1 MRQDSSGKQTA
12 RARPLRRPRRRIP
25 LQQRGNHG
33 VSDDPPKTLSSRFQT
48 LSKLQP
54 VEPPQA
60 THRRS
65 KGGCRRPRPPRRQ
78 KDRFSFPNPAEQQSR
93 IVLLAPLPDERKP
106 AIGWLA
112 CNALIP
118 PRAINFSD
126 ISWAPPKVSHKYNH
140 RAITACR
147 LRFSSP
153 TFRKIRVRFFGSARA
168 SAWPPISSNLRAFR
182 CPTGISAGPG
192 WTISTR

>member
-12 RARPLRRPRRRIP
+12 RARPLRRPRGHIP

-48 LSKLQP
+48 LSKL
-54 VEPPQA
+54 VTGVPPQA
-60 THRRS
+60 THIRR
-65 KGGCRRPRPPRRQ
+65 KGVCRRPRPPRRQ

-118 PRAINFSD
+118 RRATIYSD
-126 ISWAPPKVSHKYNH
+126 ISWDTQ
-140 RAITACR
+140 RAVTECR
-147 LRFSSP
+147 
-153 TFRKIRVRFFGSARA
+153 
-168 SAWPPISSNLRAFR
+168 
-182 CPTGISAGPG
+182 
-192 WTISTR
+192 

>member
-1 MRQDSSGKQTA
+1 MRPDSSGKQTA
-12 RARPLRRPRRRIP
+12 RARLLRRPRRHIP

-126 ISWAPPKVSHKYNH
+126 ISSATPKGSHKHNH
-140 RAITACR
+140 KAITACR
-147 LRFSSP
+147 LRFFSP
-153 TFRKIRVRFFGSARA
+153 KFPRTPARFCVSAHA
-168 SAWPPISSNLRAFR
+168 SAWRPI
-182 CPTGISAGPG
+182 
-192 WTISTR
+192 